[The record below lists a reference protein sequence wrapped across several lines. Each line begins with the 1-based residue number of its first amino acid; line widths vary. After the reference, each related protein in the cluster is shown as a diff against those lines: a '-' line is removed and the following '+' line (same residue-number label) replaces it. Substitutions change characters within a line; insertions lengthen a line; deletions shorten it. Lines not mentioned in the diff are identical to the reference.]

1 MLFKRKESPL
11 PDALTKRLFLKAGL
25 SGCTALALVLTTG
38 CVTAPPAQEMSDAR
52 QSLEAAHTVG
62 AHEHAPEV
70 FGNAQHLLSRAESDM
85 NSGNYEKAQRDAVA
99 ALEAARQ
106 AAAIAQ
112 AKQETVASVNMAA
125 AETEVVVELTPEP
138 IAPQIIPEPAMP
150 SHYVVET
157 KDSLWGI
164 AAKPSVYGDARLW
177 PLLLKANADV
187 IKSPD
192 VIKPGITLQ
201 IERAPSA
208 AEIETA
214 LEYSRRRGTSPLR
227 SSDSGYLR
235 QYGLR

>member
-1 MLFKRKESPL
+1 
-11 PDALTKRLFLKAGL
+11 
-25 SGCTALALVLTTG
+25 
-38 CVTAPPAQEMSDAR
+38 MSDAR

-62 AHEHAPEV
+62 AHEHAPEM

-85 NSGNYEKAQRDAVA
+85 HNGNYEKAQRDAVA

-112 AKQETVASVNMAA
+112 AKQETVEPVKMAA
-125 AETEVVVELTPEP
+125 AEAEVIVELTPEP
-138 IAPQIIPEPAMP
+138 TAPQIIPEPAMP

-177 PLLLKANADV
+177 PLLLKANAGV

-214 LEYSRRRGTSPLR
+214 LEYSRRRGNAPLK
-227 SSDSGYLR
+227 SSDSSYLR